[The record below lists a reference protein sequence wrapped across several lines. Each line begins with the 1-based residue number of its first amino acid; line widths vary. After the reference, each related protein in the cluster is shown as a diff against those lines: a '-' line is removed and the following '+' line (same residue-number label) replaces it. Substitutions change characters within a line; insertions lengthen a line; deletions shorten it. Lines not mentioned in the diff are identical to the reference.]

1 MYLYTHSRQ
10 RLQGSNQKLESVWH
24 LCSGSRVFYLSFLF
38 ACRNI
43 GHDTEAF
50 RTVWAYLNKELLL
63 NDCETVQHGQFSN
76 SVLRYR
82 YSCDNGHE
90 WVGVVKGLLCL
101 TNSLQCTWDNII
113 KMSWALYY
121 RGHSSQWVSSNL
133 IKHRCQQHTHC
144 GMTMIERTVFV
155 FKHQEFQKINLPA

>member
-1 MYLYTHSRQ
+1 MSLYTHSRQ

-43 GHDTEAF
+43 GHDTKEF
-50 RTVWAYLNKELLL
+50 RIVWAYLNKELLL

-76 SVLRYR
+76 SVLQ

-90 WVGVVKGLLCL
+90 WVDVVKGLLCL
-101 TNSLQCTWDNII
+101 TNSLQCTWENILRCREHCI
-113 KMSWALYY
+113 TEGILLNEWAAI
-121 RGHSSQWVSSNL
+121 L